1 MAHHRS
7 TVFIAAPPEA
17 VWEVLTRAERR
28 PEWEAAITEVRD
40 VSGPMDEVGARWVE
54 VREERG
60 KSSPAQMEVTR
71 VDRPHL
77 IEWTGPL
84 PAGGTLVFRVTLDA
98 RDGGTEKTVDAE
110 ARLPFGPL
118 GRLLDKVAFQK
129 QWSRL
134 AERHG
139 TRSDENLKALVESEY
154 AAATPS

>member
-7 TVFIAAPPEA
+7 TVFIEAPPEA
-17 VWEVLTRAERR
+17 VWKVLTRAERR

-60 KSSPAQMEVTR
+60 KAAPAQMEVTQ
-71 VDRPHL
+71 VDKPRF

-84 PAGGTLVFRVTLDA
+84 PAGGKLFFRVILEP
-98 RDGGTEKTVDAE
+98 RDGGTDKTVEAE
-110 ARLPFGPL
+110 ARLPFGPV
-118 GRLLDKVAFQK
+118 GRLFDKIAFQK
-129 QWSRL
+129 QWTRL

-139 TRSDENLKALVESEY
+139 TTSDANLKALVESEY
-154 AAATPS
+154 ASPSA